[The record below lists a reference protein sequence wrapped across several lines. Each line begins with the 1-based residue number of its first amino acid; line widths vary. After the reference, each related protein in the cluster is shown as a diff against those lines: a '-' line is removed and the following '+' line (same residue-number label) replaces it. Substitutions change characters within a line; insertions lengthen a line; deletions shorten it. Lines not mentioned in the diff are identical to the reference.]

1 MLQRTSMFTMML
13 KLPAKL
19 QKSDKKFFCRSFV
32 VVDTN
37 KNKILTLEHNCKM
50 LTNGYITLFVGVFM
64 LRFCPESQ
72 RWVLELKS
80 NSAYTTKLFTI
91 ATKRR
96 IIANFGDYKSTEIN
110 SFT

>member
-50 LTNGYITLFVGVFM
+50 LTNGYITLFVGISYAPI
-64 LRFCPESQ
+64 LPQ
-72 RWVLELKS
+72 KS
-80 NSAYTTKLFTI
+80 D
-91 ATKRR
+91 RGVR
-96 IIANFGDYKSTEIN
+96 VEIIFP
-110 SFT
+110 F